1 MRLHRLLGILTL
13 LDSRKTIT
21 ASKLAKILE
30 TSERTIYRDIDIL
43 CESGIPITSSSGP
56 SGGFSLMDDY
66 DLSLN
71 TMKGSDALYLMLSGM
86 GVHPQKNTQ
95 MYQSVQNAF
104 LKLESTVSDEHKE
117 EIIRAKEKFLVDFK
131 PWWGEDICEDNIDI
145 IKQAVLELRKLN
157 VKYEKYNEESS
168 QRVLSP
174 YGVVVK
180 NSQWYLVAK
189 CHLKNEVRIFKCSR
203 LKEIELLDE
212 TFEIPKSFDLERF
225 WQQSKTMFVK
235 KTAVTVS
242 APSYSVK
249 LELDA
254 NDSESLKGFIVIS
267 TSASKGRLTYELDM
281 ISFSTACNILFPLS
295 DRIKVIAPAELKSWI
310 EDKAKNIL
318 KLNSSL

>member
-131 PWWGEDICEDNIDI
+131 PWWGEDVCEDNIDI

-180 NSQWYLVAK
+180 NSQW
-189 CHLKNEVRIFKCSR
+189 
-203 LKEIELLDE
+203 
-212 TFEIPKSFDLERF
+212 
-225 WQQSKTMFVK
+225 
-235 KTAVTVS
+235 
-242 APSYSVK
+242 
-249 LELDA
+249 
-254 NDSESLKGFIVIS
+254 
-267 TSASKGRLTYELDM
+267 
-281 ISFSTACNILFPLS
+281 
-295 DRIKVIAPAELKSWI
+295 
-310 EDKAKNIL
+310 
-318 KLNSSL
+318 